1 MSVLARAR
9 GRARSRILR
18 RRHAEGLGPRGTFI
32 PHREPAE
39 ADRGAPGLRSRF
51 DEAAPCFAR
60 VLALVEGHGAAYARF
75 GGAPPAP
82 RFEQDWFPG
91 LDAAVLYALVRAEA
105 PARMVEIGSGHS
117 TRIAARA
124 IADGGLETDLLAID
138 PEPRAS
144 LANLAVRWRAERLQE
159 SDPGLAHTLAASD
172 ILFVD
177 SSHVLVAGSDVA
189 CLLTDWLPRLA
200 PGVLVHVHDV
210 FLPDP
215 YPASWAW
222 RGYNEQQAV
231 AGLLMGSFE
240 LVFASS
246 FVRNH
251 APALLG
257 PVARALPLLPG
268 AFETSLWLRRL

>member
-1 MSVLARAR
+1 M
-9 GRARSRILR
+9 
-18 RRHAEGLGPRGTFI
+18 
-32 PHREPAE
+32 
-39 ADRGAPGLRSRF
+39 
-51 DEAAPCFAR
+51 
-60 VLALVEGHGAAYARF
+60 LALVEGHGAAYARF